1 MTATEEGGSGA
12 DAGMT
17 MTKIVR
23 TVRMAMMYAVVVRLV
38 RSLTTTTTTGENK
51 MMMTDPSSS
60 SSTTTPRPAPYA
72 EVCRNV
78 YRRGAPMDLRVY
90 VNARDDWRLTE
101 PAATRRGVRLGVDE
115 IETFEIDVG
124 ALPGVL
130 EAVRANATLRVHS
143 LLSVPGAA
151 VDPEEETYDE
161 RKVLWASADLTA
173 HRAMKYTRRK
183 KLLAAANVSD
193 GDEESAMEDGTEYV
207 QAYFKPNMTMSVV
220 DDFNAYRPE
229 TIPVVL
235 SQQMRFV
242 DEERSGYYP
251 TVYMNEF
258 WLIRSYLQPLNETSA
273 KTLKLRFN
281 LDNIALFRWQ
291 FYSSL
296 EQSWDMQRQ
305 FGAAGENDA
314 DNMKRIFLEGN
325 PVLLA
330 ITTFVSVLHTVFDFL
345 AFKNDVQFWRNK
357 KSMEGLSSRSVLVNA
372 VCQWIIFLYLCDN
385 ETSWMILFSSGMGC
399 LIEAWKVTRAFDVSI
414 ERAPRSVP
422 RLRIRE
428 KESAL
433 KSETARHDAD
443 AMRYMSYALYPLCI
457 IYAGYSLHTHE
468 HKSWYSFVLNSL
480 VGAVYTFGFV
490 LMTPQLYLNYKLKSV
505 AAMPW
510 KQMGY
515 KFLNTIIDDL
525 FAFVIKMPTL
535 HRISVFRDDVIF
547 LAFLYQRRVYRVDES
562 RVNEFGWSAEST
574 ATTTKTEATTESIEP
589 RVGDVNHDDDD
600 ETETKKDR

>member
-1 MTATEEGGSGA
+1 MTTAATPPPTEGA
-12 DAGMT
+12 DVGVT

-38 RSLTTTTTTGENK
+38 RSLTTTGENK
-51 MMMTDPSSS
+51 MMTSTGDASVSVSS
-60 SSTTTPRPAPYA
+60 TPRPAAYA

-78 YRRGAPMDLRVY
+78 YRKGTPMDLRVY
-90 VNARDDWRLTE
+90 VNARDDWRWTE
-101 PAATRRGVRLGVDE
+101 PAATRRRVRLGVDE
-115 IETFEIDVG
+115 VETFEIDVG
-124 ALPGVL
+124 ALPDVL

-143 LLSVPGAA
+143 VLSVPGAT

-173 HRAMKYTRRK
+173 YRAMKFTRRK
-183 KLLAAANVSD
+183 KLLAATAAANVSD
-193 GDEESAMEDGTEYV
+193 GEEESAMMEDGTEYV

-220 DDFNAYRPE
+220 DDFTAYRPE
-229 TIPVVL
+229 TIPEVL
-235 SQQMRFV
+235 SRQMRFV
-242 DEERSGYYP
+242 DDKRSGYYP

-258 WLIRSYLQPLNETSA
+258 WLIKSYLQPLNETSA
-273 KTLKLRFN
+273 ATLKLRFN
-281 LDNIALFRWQ
+281 LDNIAMFRWQ

-399 LIEAWKVTRAFDVSI
+399 LIEAWKVTRAFDVSV

-457 IYAGYSLHTHE
+457 VYAGYSLHTHE
-468 HKSWYSFVLNSL
+468 HKSWYSFILNSL
-480 VGAVYTFGFV
+480 VGAVYTFGFI
-490 LMTPQLYLNYKLKSV
+490 LMTPQLYLNYKMKSV

-535 HRISVFRDDVIF
+535 HRISVFRDDVVF
-547 LAFLYQRRVYRVDES
+547 LAFLYQRRIYRVDAS
-562 RVNEFGWSAEST
+562 RVNEFGWSAEG
-574 ATTTKTEATTESIEP
+574 TEQPPVENVENDD
-589 RVGDVNHDDDD
+589 GEDDKDDDAI
-600 ETETKKDR
+600 ETKKDR